1 MCIYRYI
8 YIHLYTHIYINTFT
22 YIHMYI
28 YAIYIYTYKCTYIW
42 IYIYSIHM
50 CIYICTC
57 VYAWVH
63 THTCMHA
70 CIHPSTHIYIFTYIH
85 YIYAYKP
92 YIFTLHIVVYRHT
105 TQSLRS
111 VALPLS
117 FQIPVSI
124 MSDMYGLSNS
134 TASIAQEVMITKQ
147 NRKDQQRV
155 LCCGFPLGL
164 QRLGSTN
171 ITNSGRFCH
180 KPVNIV
186 NKWHRQNENLS
197 NYSKMFRAKIKG
209 GSYSQTMES
218 WYNMV
223 TSSITTKTALI
234 WNSCLKHSPVIFK
247 SFLSSCGC
255 ESAPNASKCH
265 VSVPLIV
272 CKQIFMHTVS
282 IQIMQAY
289 YGIQYIYICIIYIYM
304 WYPPFWNLPFWHIH
318 KMVGSKGGYLTYMLR
333 TFYVYIY
340 IY

>member
-1 MCIYRYI
+1 MCVCVSA
-8 YIHLYTHIYINTFT
+8 
-22 YIHMYI
+22 
-28 YAIYIYTYKCTYIW
+28 YAY
-42 IYIYSIHM
+42 
-50 CIYICTC
+50 
-57 VYAWVH
+57 
-63 THTCMHA
+63 MHA
-70 CIHPSTHIYIFTYIH
+70 SIHPSTHIYIFTYIH

-186 NKWHRQNENLS
+186 NKWHRQNENRS

-289 YGIQYIYICIIYIYM
+289 YGIQYIYMYNIYIYM
-304 WYPPFWNLPFWHIH
+304 WYPPF
-318 KMVGSKGGYLTYMLR
+318 
-333 TFYVYIY
+333 
-340 IY
+340 